1 MIGAIAAALL
11 ASTIASAAFAQSA
24 IDQIVTET
32 IDFEK
37 PDTDATAT
45 ARKMYGRDYRVVQ
58 ANRVWLEEPTDGYDQ
73 MVVRLGEARGC
84 ATGCFVAAL
93 YYDDKQ
99 WLEIWRMPG
108 KTVGLGAVSAT
119 GMKPIFDGRRLWQWS
134 GAAYMAQPIPQERKN
149 RAPTEEEL
157 KAATE
162 ALKERFKGGSEPL
175 EPANVLAQ
183 DVDLKTG
190 DEAAILVRS
199 TYYCGNAACP
209 VVFLDGKKQVI
220 DVVQAWGPDFSVID
234 ERDDNNRR
242 MVEVATQDGVA
253 TYSLGEKEPRSVIEP
268 MKITIAGQK
277 R

>member
-1 MIGAIAAALL
+1 
-11 ASTIASAAFAQSA
+11 
-24 IDQIVTET
+24 
-32 IDFEK
+32 
-37 PDTDATAT
+37 
-45 ARKMYGRDYRVVQ
+45 
-58 ANRVWLEEPTDGYDQ
+58 

-108 KTVGLGAVSAT
+108 KT
-119 GMKPIFDGRRLWQWS
+119 DGRRLWQWS

-220 DVVQAWGPDFSVID
+220 DVVQAWGPDFSVI
-234 ERDDNNRR
+234 
-242 MVEVATQDGVA
+242 
-253 TYSLGEKEPRSVIEP
+253 
-268 MKITIAGQK
+268 
-277 R
+277 